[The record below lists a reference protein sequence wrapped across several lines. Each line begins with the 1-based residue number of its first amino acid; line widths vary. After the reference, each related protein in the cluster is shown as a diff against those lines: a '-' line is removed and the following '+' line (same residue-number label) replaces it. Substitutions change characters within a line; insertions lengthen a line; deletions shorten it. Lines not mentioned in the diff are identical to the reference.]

1 MLEQTHNADLE
12 EINKLKKLNDDL
24 NVQLT
29 NIFKNEKHTED
40 NLQSYKDLY

>member
-1 MLEQTHNADLE
+1 MLEQTHNEDLE

-24 NVQLT
+24 KVQLT
-29 NIFKNEKHTED
+29 NIFKNEKNTED